1 MAVSTK
7 KEKNSASKQEQ
18 QTVSQEPQKQ
28 EQVNPVI
35 ASFVNSLP
43 QGVDAR
49 EVIKAIKEKNRA
61 TIVHDIVKEK
71 FAELGTMFNSGASI
85 SEVEPVARSFINY
98 LNEEKKLSGHTGH
111 RGRKA
116 KEKKPE

>member
-7 KEKNSASKQEQ
+7 KEKNSVGKQE
-18 QTVSQEPQKQ
+18 TVSQEPQKVESPQ
-28 EQVNPVI
+28 NPVI

-71 FAELGTMFNSGASI
+71 FAQLGTMFNSGASI
-85 SEVEPVARSFINY
+85 SEVEPVARSFMNY
-98 LNEEKKLSGHTGH
+98 LNEEKKLSGHTGQ